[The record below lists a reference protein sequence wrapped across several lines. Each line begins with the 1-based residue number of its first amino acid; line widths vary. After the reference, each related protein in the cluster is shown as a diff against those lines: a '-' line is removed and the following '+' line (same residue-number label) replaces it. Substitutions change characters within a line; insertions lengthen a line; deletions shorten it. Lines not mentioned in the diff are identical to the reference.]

1 MARKMKKFASG
12 DRVMARY
19 DRKIA
24 DIKKDY
30 DKALRSGKDK
40 AVAEAKYKQRMADA
54 DDDKAKWSGA
64 DRTATRAAER
74 TAEQNLSSARRVS
87 RAAPGTSR
95 TSVMDAMAAK
105 NAEPIKTSTD
115 TSSLKKP
122 SIARPGASFKEA
134 FAAARK
140 SGDKTF
146 SWNGKSFSTAV
157 KGEGTTKQKA
167 VSRTGTPA
175 KKDNAPAP
183 AKKDNAPASTKKDN
197 APAPASNVMRDALAS
212 GKPTGPMKGGFV
224 RTGSPGSGSILPPKA
239 AAPRQ
244 ADTRM
249 GDYATRLEQSAAAKR
264 KIEAGNTSDPNA
276 ARIARLKNAL
286 GFGSSGDEGVAKALR
301 RSEMIKEQGR
311 AAVAASRAKSDAA
324 AAAAEKKRIEEGKA
338 KARAGNPFYQSYLN
352 KAKGGKVKG
361 YAKGGKIDG
370 CAVRG
375 KTRAKTR

>member
-12 DRVMARY
+12 DRVTARY
-19 DRKIA
+19 DRKVA

-95 TSVMDAMAAK
+95 TSVMDAMVAK

-140 SGDKTF
+140 NPEAMKAGKFT
-146 SWNGKSFSTAV
+146 WNGKSFSTAV

-239 AAPRQ
+239 AAPDR
-244 ADTRM
+244 TRDVVAGAGPLGALITSGAEAM
-249 GDYATRLEQSAAAKR
+249 RNKRLEDEALRKRLANTKWPVGRAPSGVMAAA
-264 KIEAGNTSDPNA
+264 
-276 ARIARLKNAL
+276 
-286 GFGSSGDEGVAKALR
+286 
-301 RSEMIKEQGR
+301 
-311 AAVAASRAKSDAA
+311 
-324 AAAAEKKRIEEGKA
+324 
-338 KARAGNPFYQSYLN
+338 

>member
-12 DRVMARY
+12 DRVTARY
-19 DRKIA
+19 DRKVA

-95 TSVMDAMAAK
+95 TSVMDAMATK

-167 VSRTGTPA
+167 VSRAGTPTKKADKPVPQSGAMQQALGKAPEGRGAPITVQGRKPGTDKSSAEYNTPEARRARMGSALGSIA
-175 KKDNAPAP
+175 KAPLRAV
-183 AKKDNAPASTKKDN
+183 AEYNPAS
-197 APAPASNVMRDALAS
+197 L
-212 GKPTGPMKGGFV
+212 
-224 RTGSPGSGSILPPKA
+224 
-239 AAPRQ
+239 
-244 ADTRM
+244 
-249 GDYATRLEQSAAAKR
+249 
-264 KIEAGNTSDPNA
+264 
-276 ARIARLKNAL
+276 IAR
-286 GFGSSGDEGVAKALR
+286 GIFG
-301 RSEMIKEQGR
+301 
-311 AAVAASRAKSDAA
+311 
-324 AAAAEKKRIEEGKA
+324 
-338 KARAGNPFYQSYLN
+338 N
-352 KAKGGKVKG
+352 AKGGAIKG
-361 YAKGGKIDG
+361 YAKGGSVDG
-370 CAVRG
+370 IAKRG
-375 KTRAKTR
+375 KTRAPMRRK

>member
-12 DRVMARY
+12 DRVTARY
-19 DRKIA
+19 DRKVA

-95 TSVMDAMAAK
+95 TSVMDAMVAK

-140 SGDKTF
+140 NPEAMKAGKFT
-146 SWNGKSFSTAV
+146 WNGKSFSTAV
-157 KGEGTTKQKA
+157 KGEGTTKQA
-167 VSRTGTPA
+167 AARSA
-175 KKDNAPAP
+175 AP
-183 AKKDNAPASTKKDN
+183 AKKVNKPTPQSEPMKQALGKAPEGRGAPITVQGRKPGTDKSSAEYNTPEARRARMGAAMGSIAKSPLDLIAKYNPASLV
-197 APAPASNVMRDALAS
+197 AR
-212 GKPTGPMKGGFV
+212 GIF
-224 RTGSPGSGSILPPKA
+224 
-239 AAPRQ
+239 
-244 ADTRM
+244 
-249 GDYATRLEQSAAAKR
+249 
-264 KIEAGNTSDPNA
+264 GN
-276 ARIARLKNAL
+276 
-286 GFGSSGDEGVAKALR
+286 
-301 RSEMIKEQGR
+301 
-311 AAVAASRAKSDAA
+311 
-324 AAAAEKKRIEEGKA
+324 
-338 KARAGNPFYQSYLN
+338 
-352 KAKGGKVKG
+352 AKGGAIKG
-361 YAKGGKIDG
+361 YAKGGSVDG
-370 CAVRG
+370 IAKRG
-375 KTRAKTR
+375 KTRAPMRRK